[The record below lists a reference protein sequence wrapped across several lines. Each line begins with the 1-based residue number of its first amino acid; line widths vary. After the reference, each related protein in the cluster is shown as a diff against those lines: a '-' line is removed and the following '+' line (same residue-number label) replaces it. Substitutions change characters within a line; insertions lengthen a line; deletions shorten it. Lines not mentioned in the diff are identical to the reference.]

1 MDIREWLEMV
11 LANVILFPAAAAC
24 YVPMKNQMKY
34 SVRKTAAMCL
44 GVLIPYSFANGWII
58 CAFDLDANA
67 LFLLELVGFFLLYRH
82 TLRTDFPRALAVYV
96 GVCAVL
102 TFTSYLSNAYEISR
116 FPSPELWLTSDYAY
130 AESILVQVGLA
141 CLMTALAWL
150 FRRQIWWIVDHLGF
164 AKVWYSTVAVSGT
177 ILILNL
183 ASFHLTIGIEAYYYD
198 GPFFRLFPV
207 LEICLLV
214 LLVCVYV
221 LFYQSSRLMLE
232 RAQLE
237 QRTQLLELQ
246 SHQYQAL
253 QEHMRQTA
261 RLRHDF
267 RHSLRLLSALAEQ
280 ENLAGIR
287 SHLAEYERSL
297 TEKAPAS
304 YCANTA
310 LNALF
315 GYYEEMAAS
324 AGVETD
330 WKIQLPDPLTV
341 SELDLASL
349 LGNLLENGINGC
361 RTLRSGK
368 RRFSLTTELRQG
380 NSLYI
385 VSTNSFDGHVRKG
398 KNGYYST
405 RHDGRGIGLA
415 SIAAVAEKYN
425 GSARFSNSD
434 TEFFVDVVLKV

>member
-1 MDIREWLEMV
+1 MSVREWLEILPQYFV
-11 LANVILFPAAAAC
+11 LFPTALSC
-24 YVPMKNQMKY
+24 YLPMRGQL
-34 SVRKTAAMCL
+34 RFTPAKTAGLCL
-44 GVLIPYSFANGWII
+44 GVVLPYMALGAWAQM
-58 CAFDLDANA
+58 AFHIQMNPVLLPA
-67 LFLLELVGFFLLYRH
+67 LPVFFLLYR
-82 TLRTDFPRALAVYV
+82 RTVTADLPRALAVYV
-96 GVCAVL
+96 GVCAVQTFPAQLANALDAHLHPL
-102 TFTSYLSNAYEISR
+102 TWADKFSVEAAL
-116 FPSPELWLTSDYAY
+116 F
-130 AESILVQVGLA
+130 QLA
-141 CLMTALAWL
+141 LGSLMAALAFL
-150 FRRQIWWIVDHLGF
+150 VRRQIRWMIDNLDF
-164 AKVWYSTVAVSGT
+164 PKVWYSTIGLSAVFLAVNVAAVPDAPEMYYAGQP
-177 ILILNL
+177 
-183 ASFHLTIGIEAYYYD
+183 FHL
-198 GPFFRLFPV
+198 FPL
-207 LEICLLV
+207 LEGCALA

-221 LFYQSSRLMLE
+221 LFYQGSRLMLE
-232 RAQLE
+232 RARLE

-267 RHSLRLLSALAEQ
+267 RHSLRLLSALAER
-280 ENLAGIR
+280 EDLAGVR
-287 SHLAEYERSL
+287 SHLAEYERTL

-304 YCANTA
+304 YCANAA

-324 AGVETD
+324 AQIKID

-349 LGNLLENGINGC
+349 FGNLLENGIKGC
-361 RTLRSGK
+361 RTLPEGK

-385 VSTNSFDGHVRKG
+385 VSTNSFNGHVRKG

-434 TEFFVDVVLKV
+434 TEFFIDVVLRV